1 MRFSKTSRDFKV
13 QKIASTTRRLLCS
26 GSADSSISYSRSLSL
41 RSDRLKEATSHSGA
55 PLDTTTEERLI
66 RPARN
71 VSGSLRLP
79 GDKSISHRYAM
90 LGAFA
95 EGTSR
100 FTNFSTGADCAS
112 TLACMEALGA
122 AVNRIGNEAV
132 EITGV
137 AGRVTPSGS
146 PLDRGNCGSTMR
158 MISGLLSPQQGSF
171 TLIGDASLSRRPM
184 ERIRKPLEA
193 MGAKL
198 TLTDGHAP
206 LTIEGTSLKPID
218 YTTPVPSAQV
228 KTCVL
233 LAGLQTAGTTT
244 VREAVRTR
252 DHSELALRAFGATLT
267 RTLDSVSIPG
277 PQSLHAISAAVPGDI
292 SSAAFFLCAAALFPG
307 SGLVL
312 DSLGL
317 NPTRATLL
325 DVLTALGAHIAVLN
339 LEEQNAELVGT
350 VQVTAPPEGLGSTTI
365 SGALAAQLIDELPA
379 LAAIGPFTSGGIRI
393 RDARELRVKESDRIA
408 LVVRNLRAMGA
419 EVEEFEDGLDVPGGQ
434 TLHGATIDSGGDHR
448 IAMAF
453 SVAALRAEGDTLI
466 QGAESAAISFPEF
479 FDLLDLVAE
488 R

>member
-1 MRFSKTSRDFKV
+1 M
-13 QKIASTTRRLLCS
+13 
-26 GSADSSISYSRSLSL
+26 
-41 RSDRLKEATSHSGA
+41 
-55 PLDTTTEERLI
+55 ERII

-71 VSGSLRLP
+71 ILGSLRLP
-79 GDKSISHRYAM
+79 GDKSISHRFAM

-122 AVNRIGNEAV
+122 KVSRPGKDAV

-137 AGRVTPSGS
+137 AGRVTPSDQ
-146 PLDRGNCGSTMR
+146 PLDCGNSGSTMR
-158 MISGLLSPQQGSF
+158 MMSGLLAPQEGRF
-171 TLIGDASLSRRPM
+171 TLMGDASLSRRPM

-193 MGAKL
+193 MGAGILL
-198 TLTDGHAP
+198 TEGHAP
-206 LTIEGTSLKPID
+206 LTIEGRPLTAID

-228 KTCVL
+228 KTCIL

-252 DHSELALRAFGATLT
+252 DHGELALRAFGADVV
-267 RTLDSVSIPG
+267 RSLDSVSVTG
-277 PQSLHAISAAVPGDI
+277 PQSLHAIDAAVPGDI
-292 SSAAFFLCAAALFPG
+292 SSAAFFFCAAALFPG
-307 SGLVL
+307 SALVI

-325 DVLTALGAHIAVLN
+325 DVLTALGAHISVLN
-339 LEEQNAELVGT
+339 LEEKHAELVGT
-350 VQVTAPPEGLGSTTI
+350 VQITGPAEGLSGTTV
-365 SGALAAQLIDELPA
+365 SGALAAQLIDELPV
-379 LAAIGPFTSGGIRI
+379 LAAIAPSTRNGIRI
-393 RDARELRVKESDRIA
+393 RDAKELRVKESDRIA
-408 LVVRNLRAMGA
+408 LVAQNLRAMGA
-419 EVEEFEDGLDVPGGQ
+419 EVIEFEDGLDVPGGQ

-453 SVAALRAEGDTLI
+453 SVAALKAEGETLI
-466 QGAESAAISFPEF
+466 QGADSAAISFPEF
-479 FDLLDLVAE
+479 FDLMDLVAD

>member
-1 MRFSKTSRDFKV
+1 L
-13 QKIASTTRRLLCS
+13 QI
-26 GSADSSISYSRSLSL
+26 
-41 RSDRLKEATSHSGA
+41 ENQ
-55 PLDTTTEERLI
+55 ERI
-66 RPARN
+66 VRPARN
-71 VSGSLRLP
+71 VLGSLRLP
-79 GDKSISHRYAM
+79 GDKSISHRYGM
-90 LGAFA
+90 LAAFA

-122 AVNRIGNEAV
+122 TVRRLEDGAV
-132 EITGV
+132 EVSGV
-137 AGRVTPSGS
+137 GGRVTPASG
-146 PLDRGNCGSTMR
+146 PLDCGNSGSTMR
-158 MISGLLSPQQGSF
+158 MISGLLAPQEGRF
-171 TLIGDASLSRRPM
+171 TLVGDASLTRRPM

-193 MGAKL
+193 MGARL
-198 TLTDGHAP
+198 TLTEGHAP
-206 LTIEGTSLKPID
+206 LTIEGCALKAID

-233 LAGLQTAGTTT
+233 LAGLQTTGTTT

-252 DHSELALRAFGATLT
+252 DHSELALRAFGAQLT
-267 RTLDSVSIPG
+267 RTVDSVSIPG
-277 PQSLHAISAAVPGDI
+277 PQVLRAIEGAVPGDI

-312 DSLGL
+312 DGLGL

-325 DVLTALGAHIAVLN
+325 DVLTALGAHISVLN
-339 LEEQNAELVGT
+339 LEEKNAELVGT
-350 VQVTAPPEGLGSTTI
+350 VQLTAPAEGLGSTAIT
-365 SGALAAQLIDELPA
+365 GALAAQLIDELPV
-379 LAAIGPFTSGGIRI
+379 LAAIGPYTSGGIRI

-408 LVVRNLRAMGA
+408 LVVKNLRAMGA
-419 EVEEFEDGLDVPGGQ
+419 EVMEFEDGLDVPGRQ

-453 SVAALRAEGDTLI
+453 SVAALRAEGETLI

-479 FDLLDLVAE
+479 FDLLEMVAE

>member
-1 MRFSKTSRDFKV
+1 
-13 QKIASTTRRLLCS
+13 
-26 GSADSSISYSRSLSL
+26 
-41 RSDRLKEATSHSGA
+41 
-55 PLDTTTEERLI
+55 
-66 RPARN
+66 
-71 VSGSLRLP
+71 
-79 GDKSISHRYAM
+79 M

-122 AVNRIGNEAV
+122 NVNRIGQGSV

-137 AGRVTPSGS
+137 ASRVIPAEH
-146 PLDRGNCGSTMR
+146 PLDCGNSGSTMR
-158 MISGLLSPQQGSF
+158 MISGLLSAQQGVF
-171 TLIGDASLSRRPM
+171 TLVGDASLSRRPM
-184 ERIRKPLEA
+184 ERIRKPLEE
-193 MGAKL
+193 MGARL
-198 TLTDGHAP
+198 TLTEGHAP
-206 LTIEGTSLKPID
+206 LTIHGNPLKPID

-244 VREAVRTR
+244 VREAIRTR
-252 DHSELALRAFGATLT
+252 DHSELALRAFGAKLD
-267 RTLDSVSIPG
+267 RTLGSISISG
-277 PQSLHAISAAVPGDI
+277 PQTLHAIDAAVPGDI

-307 SGLVL
+307 SGLVI

-325 DVLTALGAHIAVLN
+325 DVLTALGAHISVLN
-339 LEEQNAELVGT
+339 LEEKNAELVGA
-350 VQVTAPPEGLGSTTI
+350 VQVSAPAEGLGSTEI
-365 SGALAAQLIDELPA
+365 SGALAAQLIDELPV
-379 LAAIGPFTSGGIRI
+379 LAAIGPYTSGGIRI
-393 RDARELRVKESDRIA
+393 RDAGELRVKESDRIA
-408 LVVRNLRAMGA
+408 LICRNLRAMGA

-466 QGAESAAISFPEF
+466 QGAESANISFPEF
-479 FDLLDLVAE
+479 FNLLDLVAE